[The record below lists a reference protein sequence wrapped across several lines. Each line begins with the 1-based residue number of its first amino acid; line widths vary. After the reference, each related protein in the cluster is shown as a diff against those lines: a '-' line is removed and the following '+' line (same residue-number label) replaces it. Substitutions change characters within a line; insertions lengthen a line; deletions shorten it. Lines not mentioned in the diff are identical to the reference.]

1 MIAVVPGVPRPEARE
16 LRACAL
22 AAIAEAGVIALPTH
36 LFVTESGGAA
46 WALFPFVLGFVS
58 AFVAGAV
65 LACRFRASSAVP
77 TAAAVVAVLAGI
89 VAGEADLTRSV
100 FVTAVSLVIAFR
112 VVTLGVRDWRSPLH
126 AEIGWFAVALGLE
139 AAIASGPEPGWRPLL
154 VAIIPIFFVC
164 ALASRATTVWTGG
177 AVTDLDDR
185 VRGAWI
191 RRAIVA
197 TIGLVAVMAVAVGL
211 SIRGGLFD
219 RVGRALTPVAD
230 ALVSFLGWA
239 LGQASRPFFW
249 LVDRFGI
256 DPGAV
261 REFFERLREGGLG
274 DRAREQVARPDAAL
288 WQRLLGL
295 AVFLLVG
302 YAIVRAIRRLRPRL
316 GADERPTGGARVR
329 ERALGDADEPPPV
342 APRVRHELPADAVRR
357 WYAES
362 LIALEGRGVPKP
374 AAATPTEFVGLA
386 SAAYPAGADDHAA
399 LTRAYED
406 VRYGSLRLGDVEL
419 GALERRVGT
428 FLRLVREDAPQT
440 PPIEDD
446 DTDPRDGVGA
456 RS

>member
-1 MIAVVPGVPRPEARE
+1 MIAVAGVPRPEARE

-22 AAIAEAGVIALPTH
+22 AAIAEAGVLALPTH
-36 LFVTESGGAA
+36 LFITESGGAA
-46 WALFPFVLGFVS
+46 WGLAPFVLGFVA
-58 AFVAGAV
+58 AFVAGAA

-77 TAAAVVAVLAGI
+77 TAAAIVAVLAG
-89 VAGEADLTRSV
+89 VAAGEADLTRSV
-100 FVTAVSLVIAFR
+100 FVTAVGLVVAFR

-139 AAIASGPEPGWRPLL
+139 AAIASGPEPEWRPLL
-154 VAIIPIFFVC
+154 VGIIPMFFVC

-230 ALVSFLGWA
+230 AFVAFLGWA

-274 DRAREQVARPDAAL
+274 DRAREQVARPDAAR

-295 AVFLLVG
+295 AVFLL
-302 YAIVRAIRRLRPRL
+302 
-316 GADERPTGGARVR
+316 
-329 ERALGDADEPPPV
+329 
-342 APRVRHELPADAVRR
+342 
-357 WYAES
+357 
-362 LIALEGRGVPKP
+362 
-374 AAATPTEFVGLA
+374 
-386 SAAYPAGADDHAA
+386 
-399 LTRAYED
+399 
-406 VRYGSLRLGDVEL
+406 
-419 GALERRVGT
+419 
-428 FLRLVREDAPQT
+428 
-440 PPIEDD
+440 
-446 DTDPRDGVGA
+446 
-456 RS
+456 

>member
-1 MIAVVPGVPRPEARE
+1 MIAVRGVPRPEPRE

-22 AAIAEAGVIALPTH
+22 AATAEAGVISLPTH
-36 LFVTESGGAA
+36 LFISESGGAD
-46 WALFPFVLGFVS
+46 WPLTPFVVGFVV
-58 AFVAGAV
+58 AFVAAAI
-65 LACRFRASSAVP
+65 LTCRFRASSAVP
-77 TAAAVVAVLAGI
+77 TVAAAVAVLAGI

-100 FVTAVSLVIAFR
+100 FVIALALVVAFR

-126 AEIGWFAVALGLE
+126 AEIGWFTVALGLE
-139 AAIASGPEPGWRPLL
+139 AAIASGPEPAWRALL
-154 VAIIPIFFVC
+154 VAIIPMFFVC

-177 AVTDLDDR
+177 GVTDLDDR

-191 RRAIVA
+191 RRAIIGTV
-197 TIGLVAVMAVAVGL
+197 GLVAVMAMAVAL

-230 ALVSFLGWA
+230 AFVSFLGWA

-295 AVFLLVG
+295 AVFLLIG

-316 GADERPTGGARVR
+316 GADDRASAAARIR
-329 ERALGDADEPPPV
+329 ERVLDETDDPPPV
-342 APRVRHELPADAVRR
+342 APPVRHELPADAVRR

-362 LIALEGRGVPKP
+362 LIALDARGVHKP
-374 AAATPTEFVGLA
+374 DAATPAEFVATA
-386 SAAYPAGADDHAA
+386 SAAYPTGGDDLAA

-406 VRYGSLRLGDVEL
+406 VRYGSLRVDDGEL
-419 GALERRVGT
+419 AVLERRVGS
-428 FLRLVREDAPQT
+428 FLRLVREDAPQ
-440 PPIEDD
+440 PPPVDD
-446 DTDPRDGVGA
+446 EDPRSRDSVGD
-456 RS
+456 RP